1 MSSTSFLPDFTPAR
15 MVGWAR
21 MERVLEHSRLRSFAV
36 HFMAQLIKAPA
47 ARSRPLVTES
57 AREGVERRNHRFLV
71 CLFAVL
77 FGLVVL
83 KTAWMSDDAYFSVR
97 AGYNLMH
104 GHGLTSNAD
113 ERVHGFTNPGWTV
126 LLGWSAGC
134 RETTTWGHW
143 R

>member
-1 MSSTSFLPDFTPAR
+1 
-15 MVGWAR
+15 
-21 MERVLEHSRLRSFAV
+21 
-36 HFMAQLIKAPA
+36 MAQLIKAPA

-57 AREGVERRNHRFLV
+57 EREGVERRNHRFLV

-126 LLGWSAGC
+126 LLGVVCWVSRDYYLGPLALGVLVTGLRSSFC
-134 RETTTWGHW
+134 ASD
-143 R
+143 